1 MCFKEYLVLFLNL
14 MIECE
19 PILAFI
25 KGIISHSGKI
35 FVIVPAWR
43 KKLKKSSMA
52 GKVWHSSYPVW
63 REKVVMT
70 HVILVYPAQGEKF
83 RVALILS

>member
-14 MIECE
+14 MIEYE

-25 KGIISHSGKI
+25 NGIISHSGKM
-35 FVIVPAWR
+35 FVIVPALR
-43 KKLKKSSMA
+43 KKLRKSCMA
-52 GKVWHSSYPVW
+52 GKVWHSSYPTW
-63 REKVVMT
+63 WEKVVMT
-70 HVILVYPAQGEKF
+70 HVLLVYPAQGEKF